1 MVLTSHM
8 VLIFPVY
15 NKTAASSGPMD
26 DTRKQYGD
34 IYVVLLFCFLF
45 VYLFVFKLHYMAT
58 IDIQICGMLLVCYVD

>member
-15 NKTAASSGPMD
+15 NKTVASSGHMD

-34 IYVVLLFCFLF
+34 IYDFLLFCSLF
-45 VYLFVFKLHYMAT
+45 IYLFVFKLH
-58 IDIQICGMLLVCYVD
+58 